1 MRNFFGNIDDQS
13 IEAMRLTGVGWIFAF
28 FIVGATIL
36 AGRWLL
42 SWQMRRLEG
51 IMARNPEDGAE
62 GEKGPGDRHGSPEG

>member
-13 IEAMRLTGVGWIFAF
+13 FEAMRLTGVGWIFAF

-42 SWQMRRLEG
+42 GWQMRRIERIL
-51 IMARNPEDGAE
+51 ARKPEDGDE
-62 GEKGPGDRHGSPEG
+62 GNSDNNGNPKV